1 MAFAVRQRRREI
13 AVRITVGARRHS
25 VIGLVLRQG
34 MAPVA
39 AGIVVGGAAATG
51 QLISGMLFGVTPI
64 DPISFAIAA
73 AVLVLVASAAC
84 LLSAHRA
91 SRVDPMAAL
100 REP

>member
-1 MAFAVRQRRREI
+1 MA
-13 AVRITVGARRHS
+13 VGARRHS

-39 AGIVVGGAAATG
+39 AGIVVGGAGAAATG

-73 AVLVLVASAAC
+73 AVLVLAASAAC
-84 LLSAHRA
+84 LLPAHRA
-91 SRVDPMAAL
+91 SRVDPISAL
-100 REP
+100 REL